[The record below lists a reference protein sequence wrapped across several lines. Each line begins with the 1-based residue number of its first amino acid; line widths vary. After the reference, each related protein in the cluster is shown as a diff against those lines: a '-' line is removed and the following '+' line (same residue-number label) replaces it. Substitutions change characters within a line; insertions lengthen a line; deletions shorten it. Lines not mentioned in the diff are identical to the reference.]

1 MPYYKKPAF
10 WLITA
15 AAMICITVF
24 ILFSNNSKDDS
35 SNPAASADDKKHS
48 ASFSAAIIEAD
59 EHSLL
64 VEPVEGSAELSSSDR
79 ISIPIEYMPKSHT
92 PKVGDIISIQ
102 YNGEI
107 MESYPTQLWE
117 IYDIR
122 LIEADSGRLRY
133 HNNQRPICS
142 CSRPSP
148 RKPARSGNR
157 PQKYL
162 PDAAPAVRYSA
173 GSAGLSFPAAGR
185 SLRRNED
192 QRSL

>member
-1 MPYYKKPAF
+1 MPYYKKPTF

-79 ISIPIEYMPKSHT
+79 ISIPIEYMPKSPT

-107 MESYPTQLWE
+107 MESYPAQLGE

-122 LIEADSGRLRY
+122 FIETDSGRFHY
-133 HNNQRPICS
+133 HNNWYNKEDLTAETIEWLTWYNSLTEEEQLAVS
-142 CSRPSP
+142 HV
-148 RKPARSGNR
+148 PADLLELEGLANGSDMEAET
-157 PQKYL
+157 K
-162 PDAAPAVRYSA
+162 DA
-173 GSAGLSFPAAGR
+173 
-185 SLRRNED
+185 D
-192 QRSL
+192 